1 MNLSSR
7 PCGTGMISAAPKK
20 PDPKLL
26 NLLTAIH
33 GAGLGVWFGSVT
45 IRFEQGK
52 PTLLERHE
60 NVKLTQGT

>member
-1 MNLSSR
+1 MNATVQR
-7 PCGTGMISAAPKK
+7 K

-26 NLLTAIH
+26 QLLTAIH

-60 NVKLTQGT
+60 NVRLTTGT